1 MNCTQP
7 GCTGQIEDGYCNLCG
22 MAAAPSAPAP
32 AAGSSA
38 SGNVPAGVA
47 AAPST
52 RTNSSRL
59 GSAPLGSAR
68 SKGTRSTRRTG
79 TGSTRLRGRQ
89 LGAGLTVVPTRP
101 QLDPRSAVMANPS
114 VAEDKRTCSKCGSPV
129 GRSRAGKPGKADG
142 FCPNCR
148 TPFSFTPKLQ
158 PGDVVGGQYEVVGCL
173 AHGGLGWI
181 YLARDK
187 NVSDR
192 WVVLKGLLNSGD
204 VDAMAAAIAERQFL
218 AEVEHP
224 AIVEIYNFA
233 MHDGAG
239 YIVMEYVGGVSLK
252 QILKE
257 RMRANGGR
265 YDPVPVDQA
274 IAYLVEILPAFQ
286 FLHDTGLV
294 YCDFKPDNM
303 IQTGDNVKL
312 IDLGGVRRVDDPEGA
327 IYGTVGFQAPEVAEV
342 GPSVASDIY
351 TIGRTLLVLTM
362 EFRGYQSTYV
372 KSLPAVADTPL
383 FSQYDSLYRLV
394 LKCCAP
400 DPADRFQSADE
411 LRIQLLGV
419 LREVVTARPDAGP
432 ATHST
437 QSPLFTAPVVADDRL
452 NWTVLPTLQVDDGD
466 AAAAWLAGVSIDD
479 PEQRLVALA
488 AAPEQSVE
496 VRLATAR
503 AAIEAGRFDESDAAT
518 TAILDEDPW
527 EWRSVWLSGL
537 SALAEADRASA
548 AGADHREP
556 MARAATAF
564 NTVYGQVPGELAPK
578 LALAYAC
585 ERTGEPDIA
594 EALYLTCLR
603 VDANYA
609 APAAFGLARIRGARG
624 DLDGALAALSMVP
637 STSRSF
643 VTGRRQRAALLAN
656 SGRGLPALAE
666 AIDAVDALSIDAR
679 DRAELTVDVF
689 SRAVALV
696 TSGAPQ
702 AGAGQ
707 VRIAGVP
714 SDEKSLRSGL
724 EAAYLD
730 LAGLTED
737 HEKRIA
743 LVDAA
748 NQVRPWSLT

>member
-7 GCTGQIEDGYCNLCG
+7 GCTGQIEDGYCNVCG
-22 MAAAPSAPAP
+22 MAASPAGHA
-32 AAGSSA
+32 AAGSA
-38 SGNVPAGVA
+38 SGTTPAGVA

-68 SKGTRSTRRTG
+68 SKGTRPTRRTG

-89 LGAGLTVVPTRP
+89 LGAGLTFVPTRP
-101 QLDPRSAVMANPS
+101 HLDPRSAVMAKPS
-114 VAEDKRTCSKCGSPV
+114 VPEDKRTCSNCGSPV
-129 GRSRAGKPGKADG
+129 GRSRGGKPGKADG

-181 YLARDK
+181 YLARDR

-204 VDAMAAAIAERQFL
+204 ADAMAAAIAERQYL

-294 YCDFKPDNM
+294 YCDFKPDNI

-312 IDLGGVRRVDDPEGA
+312 IDLGGVRRLDDTEGA

-372 KSLPAVADTPL
+372 KSLPDVADTPL
-383 FSQYDSLYRLV
+383 FSQYDSFYRLV

-400 DPADRFQSADE
+400 DPADRFQSAEE
-411 LRIQLLGV
+411 LRVQLLGI

-437 QSPLFTAPVVADDRL
+437 SSPLFAAPVVADDQL
-452 NWTVLPTLQVDDGD
+452 DWTVLPVLQVDDSD
-466 AAAAWLAGVSIDD
+466 PAAAWLAGVSIDD
-479 PEQRLVALA
+479 PERRLA
-488 AAPEQSVE
+488 ALELAPEHSVE
-496 VRLATAR
+496 VRLALAR
-503 AAIEAGRFDESDAAT
+503 TAIELGRFGEAEVTT

-527 EWRSVWLSGL
+527 EWRAVWLAGL
-537 SALAEADRASA
+537 AALAEADRTA
-548 AGADHREP
+548 AYDAEP
-556 MARAATAF
+556 LSRAATAF

-603 VDANYA
+603 VDANYT
-609 APAAFGLARIRGARG
+609 APAAFGLARIRRARG
-624 DLDGALAALSMVP
+624 DLDGALSALAMVP

-643 VTGRRQRAALLAN
+643 VTARRQRAALLAG
-656 SGRGLPALAE
+656 SDRGLPALAE
-666 AIDAVDALSIDAR
+666 AIDAIDAVTIDSR
-679 DRAELTVDVF
+679 DRAELTVDVLT
-689 SRAVALV
+689 RAVALV
-696 TSGAPQ
+696 SSATPP

-707 VRIAGVP
+707 VRIAGMP
-714 SDEKSLRSGL
+714 SDEKSLRRGL

-737 HEKRIA
+737 HEARIA

-748 NQVRPWSLT
+748 NQARPWSLT